1 MLTGR
6 MPSAECRQPFSPHPM
21 AGSPD
26 CLHCLVPRTS
36 VAEYLEE
43 FARYR
48 RDIACVFPRGYR
60 TQRWSY
66 AELLAQAQ
74 RAATYLDHIG
84 IAKGDR
90 IMLWGANSGEWLAAF
105 WGAAARGVVVVPMD
119 SAAAPEFAR
128 RVYAQVQAKLLFSSR
143 GLALESA
150 TNKTLHFEDFPSL
163 AAAENPGVPAVVPL
177 TREDPLQI
185 VFTSGTTGEPKGIVL
200 THGNVLANLEPIER
214 EIQKYLRY
222 ERIFHPLRFLNLL
235 PLSHVFGQFMG
246 IFVPP
251 LIGAS
256 VRFLE
261 SIKPSDILRTIHRE
275 RISVLITVPR
285 LLGSLREL
293 LESSLR
299 ERFGEERMRSEMEAA
314 GQEHFALRWWR
325 FRGVHSQFGWKFW
338 AIISGGATLDHD
350 DEEFWRTL
358 GFAVIQGY
366 GLTETT
372 SLVSLNHPFKLGRGS
387 IGKALPGRDIKLDES
402 GEILVRGDSIAK
414 TYWVNGQPFAARE
427 GEWFRTGDL
436 GALDEAG
443 NLYFKGRKKNVIVTA
458 EGMNI
463 YPEDLEAQ
471 IRAQPGVRD
480 CVVVGVQRG
489 GNAEPCAVLVVQR
502 DLSGEGSDAAAH
514 AISRANQNLSAHQR
528 IRHWVIWPDSD
539 FPRTST
545 QKPRQD
551 LISAYAHAQI
561 ERSGNRNVPRSA
573 VEQAIAGL
581 SKRGESSSAK
591 LDDDLNLSSID
602 RIELLTALEQR
613 YQVELDESR
622 FSEATTVGDVERMLN
637 EAGQASRTRKYR
649 YPRWAQTWLVR
660 WIRIVIYYLFTWTA
674 TLIMAKL
681 TVIGRDRL
689 NSARSPLLFISN
701 HVTYI
706 DAGLLM
712 YAMPARYRDKLAIAM
727 QGELLA
733 EMRDPPKQMNAFR
746 RAVEVLSYWLVT
758 ALFDV
763 FPLPQRS
770 GFRESFAFAG
780 ESIDRGYSV
789 LVFPEGRRTTDGE
802 MSPFRG
808 GIGILAQQLKV
819 PVVPLR
825 IDGLFPLKSE
835 QRHFARRGEI
845 KVIVG
850 EPMQF
855 PETMSE
861 EEIARDLESRVKSL

>member
-1 MLTGR
+1 MTR
-6 MPSAECRQPFSPHPM
+6 
-21 AGSPD
+21 SPD
-26 CLHCLVPRTS
+26 DPILLHCLVPRTS
-36 VAEYLEE
+36 VAEYLHQ
-43 FARYR
+43 FSRYQL
-48 RDIACVFPRGYR
+48 DVACVFPRGYR
-60 TQRWSY
+60 TIRWSY
-66 AELLAQAQ
+66 GQLLGQAQ

-84 IAKGDR
+84 VAKGDR

-105 WGAAARGVVVVPMD
+105 WGAVIRGVVVVPMD
-119 SAAAPEFAR
+119 NAAVPDFAQ
-128 RVYAQVQAKLLFSSR
+128 RVYEQVQAKLLVSSR
-143 GLALESA
+143 GLVFERAMG
-150 TNKTLHFEDFPSL
+150 KILHFEDLPSL
-163 AAAENPGVPAVVPL
+163 PASDVRVPARFAPL
-177 TREDPLQI
+177 SREDVLQV
-185 VFTSGTTGEPKGIVL
+185 VFTSGTTGEPKGVVI
-200 THGNVLANLEPIER
+200 THGNVLANLEPIEG
-214 EIQKYLRY
+214 EVQKYLRY

-251 LIGAS
+251 LIGAA
-256 VRFLE
+256 VHFLD
-261 SIKPSDILRTIHRE
+261 SIKPSDVVKTIHRE
-275 RISVLITVPR
+275 RVSVLITVPR
-285 LLGSLREL
+285 LLGSLREM
-293 LESSLR
+293 LEGSMS
-299 ERFGEERMRSEMEAA
+299 ERLGEERMRFEMESS
-314 GQEHFALRWWR
+314 GKEHFARRWWR
-325 FRGVHSQFGWKFW
+325 FRRIHSRFGWKFW

-350 DEEFWRTL
+350 DEEFWRRL

-414 TYWVNGQPFAARE
+414 TYWVNGQPVAARE

-436 GALDEAG
+436 GELDEAG

-471 IRAQPGVRD
+471 IRSQPQVRD

-489 GNAEPCAVLVVQR
+489 GNAEPCAVLVLHR
-502 DLSGEGSDAAAH
+502 DSAGAGSEAAAQ
-514 AISRANQNLSAHQR
+514 AIGHANQKLSAHQR
-528 IRHWVIWPDSD
+528 IRHWLVWPDTD

-561 ERSGNRNVPRSA
+561 EHSENGNAPRSA
-573 VEQAIAGL
+573 IEQAIAGL
-581 SKRGESSSAK
+581 TNRGPNASAK

-602 RIELLTALEQR
+602 RVELLTALEQR

-622 FSEATTVGDVERMLN
+622 FSEASTVGDVERMLKHAN
-637 EAGQASRTRKYR
+637 QAPRNRKYHH
-649 YPRWAQTWLVR
+649 PRWAQNWFVQ
-660 WIRIVIYYLFTWTA
+660 WIRIGIYYPFTWLA
-674 TLIMAKL
+674 TLIMGKP

-689 NSARSPLLFISN
+689 KKARLPLLFISN

-706 DAGLLM
+706 DAGFLM
-712 YAMPARYRDKLAIAM
+712 FAMPARYRHKLAIAV

-733 EMRDPPKQMNAFR
+733 EMRDPPKQMSVFR
-746 RAVEVLSYWLVT
+746 RAIEVLSYWLVT

-780 ESIDRGYSV
+780 ESVDRGYSV
-789 LVFPEGRRTTDGE
+789 LVFPEGRRTADGQ
-802 MSPFRG
+802 MSPFRA
-808 GIGILAQQLKV
+808 GIGILAQQLEV
-819 PVVPLR
+819 PVVPMR

-835 QRHFARRGEI
+835 ERHFARRGEI
-845 KVIVG
+845 KVTVG
-850 EPMQF
+850 EPVQY

-861 EEIARDLESRVKSL
+861 EEIARDLESRVQSL

>member
-1 MLTGR
+1 
-6 MPSAECRQPFSPHPM
+6 M
-21 AGSPD
+21 ARSPD
-26 CLHCLVPRTS
+26 CLHCFVPRTS
-36 VAEYLEE
+36 VAEYLGQ
-43 FARYR
+43 FTRYR

-66 AELLAQAQ
+66 GELLGQAQ
-74 RAATYLDHIG
+74 RAATYLDCIG
-84 IAKGDR
+84 VAKGDR
-90 IMLWGANSGEWLAAF
+90 IMLWGANCGEWLAAF
-105 WGAAARGVVVVPMD
+105 WGAVIRGVVVVPMD
-119 SAAAPEFAR
+119 SAAAPEFAQ
-128 RVYAQVQAKLLFSSR
+128 RVYNQVQAKLLFSSR
-143 GLALESA
+143 GLILESA
-150 TNKTLHFEDFPSL
+150 RNRTLHFEDFPSL
-163 AAAENPGVPAVVPL
+163 DAAENPTPAATVPL
-177 TREDPLQI
+177 AREDPLQI
-185 VFTSGTTGEPKGIVL
+185 VFTSGTTGEPKGVVI

-261 SIKPSDILRTIHRE
+261 SIKPSDIVKGIHRE

-285 LLGSLREL
+285 LLASLREM
-293 LESSLR
+293 LEVALR
-299 ERFGEERMRSEMEAA
+299 ERWGEERMRSEMEAA
-314 GQEHFALRWWR
+314 GQEHVSRRWWR
-325 FRGVHSQFGWKFW
+325 FRRIHSQFGWKFW

-350 DEEFWRTL
+350 DEEFWRRL

-414 TYWVNGQPFAARE
+414 TYWMNGQPVAARE

-436 GALDEAG
+436 GAVDGAG

-458 EGMNI
+458 EGMNV

-471 IRAQPGVRD
+471 VRAQPEVRD

-489 GNAEPCAVLVVQR
+489 GNAEPCAVLVLER
-502 DLSGEGSDAAAH
+502 DLSGDGNDVAAR
-514 AISRANQNLSAHQR
+514 AINRANQNLSAHQR
-528 IRHWVIWPDSD
+528 IRHWLVWPDSD

-561 ERSGNRNVPRSA
+561 ERSGNGKLPRSA

-581 SKRGESSSAK
+581 TKRGASALAK

-602 RIELLTALEQR
+602 RVELLTALEQR
-613 YQVELDESR
+613 HQVELDESR
-622 FSEATTVGDVERMLN
+622 FSEAKTVGDVERMLN
-637 EAGQASRTRKYR
+637 EASRVPRSRKYY
-649 YPRWAQTWLVR
+649 YPRWAQNWLVQ
-660 WIRIVIYYLFTWTA
+660 WLRIAIYYVFTWPA
-674 TLIMAKL
+674 TLMMAKP

-689 NSARSPLLFISN
+689 KNARSPLLFISN

-712 YAMPARYRDKLAIAM
+712 FAMPARYRHRLAIAM

-733 EMRDPPKQMNAFR
+733 EMRNPPQEMNVFQKAID
-746 RAVEVLSYWLVT
+746 VISYWLVT

-780 ESIDRGYSV
+780 ESIDHGYSV

-802 MSPFRG
+802 MSPFRA

-819 PVVPLR
+819 EVVPMR
-825 IDGLFPLKSE
+825 IDGLFPLKAE
-835 QRHFARRGEI
+835 ERRFAQRGEI

-850 EPMQF
+850 EPVLF
-855 PETMSE
+855 PEGMRE
-861 EEIARDLESRVKSL
+861 EEIAGDLASLVKSL

>member
-1 MLTGR
+1 MAYRLL
-6 MPSAECRQPFSPHPM
+6 AIAALHPM
-21 AGSPD
+21 TRSPD
-26 CLHCLVPRTS
+26 DPILLHCLVPRTS
-36 VAEYLEE
+36 VAEYLHQ
-43 FARYR
+43 FSRYE
-48 RDIACVFPRGYR
+48 RDVACVFPRGYR
-60 TQRWSY
+60 TIRWSY
-66 AELLAQAQ
+66 GQLLGQAQ
-74 RAATYLDHIG
+74 RAATHLDHIG

-105 WGAAARGVVVVPMD
+105 WGAVIRGVVVVPMD
-119 SAAAPEFAR
+119 NAAVPDFAQ
-128 RVYAQVQAKLLFSSR
+128 RVYEQVQAKLLISSR
-143 GLALESA
+143 GLVLERA
-150 TNKTLHFEDFPSL
+150 AEKTLHFEDFPLLPASDVK
-163 AAAENPGVPAVVPL
+163 VPAPVAAL
-177 TREDPLQI
+177 SREDALQV
-185 VFTSGTTGEPKGIVL
+185 VFTSGTTGEPKGVVI

-251 LIGAS
+251 LIGAC
-256 VRFLE
+256 VHFLD
-261 SIKPSDILRTIHRE
+261 SIKPSDVVKTIHHE
-275 RISVLITVPR
+275 RVSVLITVPR
-285 LLGSLREL
+285 LLGSLRDM
-293 LESSLR
+293 LEVALR
-299 ERFGEERMRSEMEAA
+299 ERWGEEQMCSEMESA
-314 GQEHFALRWWR
+314 GHEHFARRWWR
-325 FRGVHSQFGWKFW
+325 FRRIHSQFGWKFW

-350 DEEFWRTL
+350 DEEFWRRL

-414 TYWVNGQPFAARE
+414 TYWVNAQPVAARE

-436 GALDEAG
+436 GAVDEAG

-458 EGMNI
+458 EGTNI

-471 IRAQPGVRD
+471 IRVQPEVRD
-480 CVVVGVQRG
+480 CVVIGVQRG
-489 GNAEPCAVLVVQR
+489 GNAEPCAVLVLQR
-502 DLSGEGSDAAAH
+502 DFAGDGSDVATRVINH
-514 AISRANQNLSAHQR
+514 ANQKLSAHQR
-528 IRHWVIWPDSD
+528 IRRWFIWPDSD

-561 ERSGNRNVPRSA
+561 EPSGNGNLPRSA

-581 SKRGESSSAK
+581 RKRGESSSTK

-602 RIELLTALEQR
+602 RVELLAALEQR

-622 FSEATTVGDVERMLN
+622 FSEARTVGDIERMLN
-637 EAGQASRTRKYR
+637 EAGQAPRSQNYH
-649 YPRWAQTWLVR
+649 YPRWAQNWLVR
-660 WIRIVIYYLFTWTA
+660 GVRIVIYYLFTWPA
-674 TLIMAKL
+674 TLIMAKPTEL
-681 TVIGRDRL
+681 GRERL
-689 NSARSPLLFISN
+689 KNAHSPFLFISN
-701 HVTYI
+701 HITYI

-712 YAMPARYRDKLAIAM
+712 FAMPARYRNKLAIAM

-733 EMRDPPKQMNAFR
+733 EMRNPPPRMNVFR
-746 RAVEVLSYWLVT
+746 RTIEVFSYWLVT

-802 MSPFRG
+802 MSPFRT

-819 PVVPLR
+819 PVVPMR

-835 QRHFARRGEI
+835 ERHFARRGEI

-855 PETMSE
+855 SETMSE
-861 EEIARDLESRVKSL
+861 QEIARDLESRVKSL

>member
-1 MLTGR
+1 
-6 MPSAECRQPFSPHPM
+6 M
-21 AGSPD
+21 A
-26 CLHCLVPRTS
+26 RTS
-36 VAEYLEE
+36 VTEYLEQ
-43 FARYR
+43 FSRHR

-60 TQRWSY
+60 AARWTY
-66 AELLAQAQ
+66 RELLGQAHCV
-74 RAATYLDHIG
+74 ATFLDHIG

-90 IMLWGANSGEWLAAF
+90 IMLWGTNSGEWLAAF
-105 WGAAARGVVVVPMD
+105 WGAAMRGVVVVPMD
-119 SAAAPEFAR
+119 NAAAPEFAQ
-128 RVYAQVQAKLLFSSR
+128 RVFEQVQAKLLISSR
-143 GLALESA
+143 GLTLEGA
-150 TNKTLHFEDFPSL
+150 NGKTLHFEGFSSL
-163 AAAENPGVPAVVPL
+163 SNSEKGTTTPL
-177 TREDPLQI
+177 ISLSREDPLQI
-185 VFTSGTTGEPKGIVL
+185 VFTSGTTGQPKGVVI

-214 EIQKYLRY
+214 EIRKYLRY

-251 LIGAS
+251 LIGATVHFS
-256 VRFLE
+256 E
-261 SIKPSDILRTIHRE
+261 SIKASDILNTVHRE

-285 LLGSLREL
+285 LLGSLREM
-293 LESSLR
+293 LELSLR
-299 ERFGEERMRSEMEAA
+299 ERFGEERLRSAMESA
-314 GQEHFALRWWR
+314 GQEHFARRWWR
-325 FRGVHSQFGWKFW
+325 FRRIHSQFGWKFW
-338 AIISGGATLDHD
+338 AIISGGATLDHE

-414 TYWVNGQPFAARE
+414 TYWVNGQPVAARE

-436 GALDEAG
+436 GVVDEAG

-463 YPEDLEAQ
+463 YPEDLEAE
-471 IRAQPGVRD
+471 IRAQPEVRD
-480 CVVVGVQRG
+480 CVVVGVQRR
-489 GNAEPCAVLVVQR
+489 GNAEPCAVLVLQPPFAH
-502 DLSGEGSDAAAH
+502 DGGEAAAQAIGH
-514 AISRANQNLSAHQR
+514 ANEKLSAHQR
-528 IRHWVIWPDSD
+528 VRHWLIWPDSD

-561 ERSGNRNVPRSA
+561 ERSGNGNVPRSA

-581 SKRGESSSAK
+581 TKRGADSSVK

-602 RIELLTALEQR
+602 RVELLTALEQR

-622 FSEATTVGDVERMLN
+622 FSEASTVGEVERILN
-637 EAGQASRTRKYR
+637 EASQAPRIREYH
-649 YPRWAQTWLVR
+649 YPRWAQKWLVR
-660 WIRIVIYYLFTWTA
+660 WLRVAIYYLFTWPA
-674 TLIMAKL
+674 TLIMAKP
-681 TVIGRDRL
+681 TVVGKQRL
-689 NSARSPLLFISN
+689 KSDTSPLLFISN

-712 YAMPARYRDKLAIAM
+712 FAMPARYRQTLAIAM

-733 EMRDPPKQMNAFR
+733 EMRNPPKQMNVFQ
-746 RAVEVLSYWLVT
+746 RAIEVLSYWLVT

-780 ESIDRGYSV
+780 QSIDRGYSV
-789 LVFPEGRRTTDGE
+789 LVFPEGRRSTDGE
-802 MSPFRG
+802 MSPFRA

-819 PVVPLR
+819 PVVPMR

-835 QRHFARRGEI
+835 QRHFARRGEL

-850 EPMQF
+850 EPVQF
-855 PETMSE
+855 PEVMSE
-861 EEIARDLESRVKSL
+861 EEIARDLEARVKSLQS

>member
-1 MLTGR
+1 M
-6 MPSAECRQPFSPHPM
+6 
-21 AGSPD
+21 
-26 CLHCLVPRTS
+26 PRTS
-36 VAEYLEE
+36 VAEYLEQ
-43 FARYR
+43 FTRYR
-48 RDIACVFPRGYR
+48 RDIACVFPRGFR
-60 TQRWSY
+60 SIRWTY
-66 AELLAQAQ
+66 GELLAQAQ
-74 RAATYLDHIG
+74 RTARYLDHIG
-84 IAKGDR
+84 VAKGDR

-105 WGAAARGVVVVPMD
+105 WGAVTRGVIVVPMD
-119 SAAAPEFAR
+119 SAATPEFAE
-128 RVYAQVQAKLLFSSR
+128 RVYEQVQAKLLFSSR
-143 GLALESA
+143 GFTLESA
-150 TNKTLHFEDFPSL
+150 TRKTLHFEDCPSL
-163 AAAENPGVPAVVPL
+163 AATEDADTPAIVPL

-185 VFTSGTTGEPKGIVL
+185 VFTSGTTGEPKGVVI

-222 ERIFHPLRFLNLL
+222 ERVFHPLRFLNLL

-251 LIGAS
+251 LIGAC

-261 SIKPSDILRTIHRE
+261 SIKPSDIVKSIHTE

-285 LLGSLREL
+285 LLGSLREM
-293 LESSLR
+293 LEASLR
-299 ERFGEERMRSEMEAA
+299 ERFGDERMRSEMEAA
-314 GQEHFALRWWR
+314 GQEHFARRWWR
-325 FRGVHSQFGWKFW
+325 FRRIHSQFGWKFW

-350 DEEFWRTL
+350 DEEFWRRL

-414 TYWVNGQPFAARE
+414 TYWVNGAPVAARE

-436 GALDEAG
+436 GAVDEAG

-471 IRAQPGVRD
+471 VRAQPEVRD
-480 CVVVGVQRG
+480 CVVVGVRRG
-489 GNAEPCAVLVVQR
+489 GNAEPCAVLVLER
-502 DLSGEGSDAAAH
+502 DSAGDGNQAASR
-514 AISRANQNLSAHQR
+514 AIGRANQKLSAHQR
-528 IRHWVIWPDSD
+528 IRQWLVWPDSD

-561 ERSGNRNVPRSA
+561 ERSGNGNVPRSA

-581 SKRGESSSAK
+581 TRRGASLSTK

-602 RIELLTALEQR
+602 RVELLTALEQR

-622 FSEATTVGDVERMLN
+622 FSEASTVADVERMLN
-637 EAGQASRTRKYR
+637 EASHEPRMREYS
-649 YPRWAQTWLVR
+649 YPRWAQSWLVR
-660 WIRIVIYYLFTWTA
+660 WIRVVIYYLFTWPA
-674 TLIMAKL
+674 TLVMGKP
-681 TVIGRDRL
+681 TVVGRSRL
-689 NSARSPLLFISN
+689 KNARSPLLFISN

-712 YAMPARYRDKLAIAM
+712 FAMPARYRHKLAIAM

-733 EMRDPPKQMNAFR
+733 EMRNPPKQMNVFR
-746 RAVEVLSYWLVT
+746 RAIEVLSYWLVT

-789 LVFPEGRRTTDGE
+789 LVFPEGRRTRDGE
-802 MSPFRG
+802 MSPFRA
-808 GIGILAQQLKV
+808 GIGILAQQLRV
-819 PVVPLR
+819 PVVPMR
-825 IDGLFPLKSE
+825 IDGLFPLKAE
-835 QRHFARRGEI
+835 QRHFARRAEI

-850 EPMQF
+850 EPVQF

-861 EEIARDLESRVKSL
+861 EEIARTLEQQVKSL

>member
-1 MLTGR
+1 M
-6 MPSAECRQPFSPHPM
+6 
-21 AGSPD
+21 
-26 CLHCLVPRTS
+26 PRTS
-36 VAEYLEE
+36 VAEYLDH
-43 FARYR
+43 FTRYR
-48 RDIACVFPRGYR
+48 RDVVCTFPRGYR
-60 TQRWSY
+60 TIRWTY
-66 AELLAQAQ
+66 GELLGQAQ

-84 IAKGDR
+84 VAKGDR

-105 WGAAARGVVVVPMD
+105 WGAVARGVVVVPMD

-143 GLALESA
+143 GLTLEPAL
-150 TNKTLHFEDFPSL
+150 NKTLHFEDFPSL
-163 AAAENPGVPAVVPL
+163 AAQENPAVPAIVPL
-177 TREDPLQI
+177 TQEDPLQI
-185 VFTSGTTGEPKGIVL
+185 VFTSGTTGEPKGVVI

-256 VRFLE
+256 VRFLD
-261 SIKPSDILRTIHRE
+261 SIKPSDIVKNIHRE
-275 RISVLITVPR
+275 RISVLVTVPR
-285 LLGSLREL
+285 LLGSLRET
-293 LESSLR
+293 LEASLR

-314 GQEHFALRWWR
+314 GREHFARRWWR
-325 FRGVHSQFGWKFW
+325 FRRIHSQFGWKFW

-350 DEEFWRTL
+350 EEEFWRRL

-414 TYWVNGQPFAARE
+414 TYWVNGQPVSARE

-436 GALDEAG
+436 GAVDEAG

-458 EGMNI
+458 EGMNV

-471 IRAQPGVRD
+471 IRTQPEVRD

-489 GNAEPCAVLVVQR
+489 GNAEPCAVLVLQP
-502 DLSGEGSDAAAH
+502 DFADNSSEAAAK
-514 AISRANQNLSAHQR
+514 AISHANQKLSAHQR
-528 IRHWVIWPDSD
+528 IRHWLIWPDSD

-551 LISAYAHAQI
+551 LIYAFAHAQI
-561 ERSGNRNVPRSA
+561 EDSGNGKMPRSA
-573 VEQAIAGL
+573 VEQAIASL
-581 SKRGESSSAK
+581 RKRGDGAAAK

-602 RIELLTALEQR
+602 RVELLTALEQR

-622 FSEATTVGDVERMLN
+622 FSQASTINDVERMLN
-637 EAGQASRTRKYR
+637 EANREPRTRKYH
-649 YPRWAQTWLVR
+649 YPSWAQNWLIQWVR
-660 WIRIVIYYLFTWTA
+660 TAIYYLFTWPA
-674 TLIMAKL
+674 TLIMAKP
-681 TVIGRDRL
+681 TVIGRDRTKH
-689 NSARSPLLFISN
+689 ARSPLLFISN

-712 YAMPARYRDKLAIAM
+712 FAMPVRYRHRLAIAM

-733 EMRDPPKQMNAFR
+733 EMRSPPREMNVFR
-746 RAVEVLSYWLVT
+746 RAIEIISYWLVT

-819 PVVPLR
+819 QVVPMRL
-825 IDGLFPLKSE
+825 DGLFSLKAE
-835 QRHFARRGEI
+835 ERRFARRGEI

-850 EPMQF
+850 EPVVF
-855 PETMSE
+855 PATMSA
-861 EEIARDLESRVKSL
+861 EEIARELEDRVKSL